1 MAAPFL
7 GGVSVNKMHCG
18 TRYLRIRSG
27 PLKGEY
33 VHVLVAEAKIGRKLL
48 PDETVDHLD
57 GDGLN
62 CAPENLEVVSREE
75 NVRRMHERHE
85 RNGTPINGKN
95 GKVEAA
101 KRRNRENK
109 AVGTDGV
116 DSANKTDKGV
126 EFDPSTFE

>member
-27 PLKGEY
+27 PLKDEY
-33 VHVLVAEAKIGRKLL
+33 VHILVAEAKIGRKLL

-62 CAPENLEVVSREE
+62 CAPENLEVVSLEE
-75 NVRRMHERHE
+75 NARRMHERHE

-95 GKVEAA
+95 GKVEAS
-101 KRRNRENK
+101 KRRKRESR
-109 AVGTDGV
+109 V
-116 DSANKTDKGV
+116 DSADGTNRTDKGV